1 MKTREFF
8 SVLILLSSI
17 FLLCCKNTRIDSEPM
32 EQSKIERMR
41 KIKKG
46 TTYTEVVSL
55 FGEPDEDLG
64 SGLVIVGYDF
74 PESQIVL
81 HFFTGESLQ
90 GLWEI
95 KKNGEKIIYI
105 PLQLD
110 E

>member
-1 MKTREFF
+1 MTKKI
-8 SVLILLSSI
+8 VLIFIAILFSTKF
-17 FLLCCKNTRIDSEPM
+17 FLGEKPM
-32 EQSKIERMR
+32 EESKIERMR

-46 TTYTEVVSL
+46 TTYTEIVSL
-55 FGEPDEDLG
+55 FGEPDEELG
-64 SGLVIVGYDF
+64 SGLVIVGYNF
-74 PESQIVL
+74 PESKIVL

-95 KKNGEKIIYI
+95 NKNGEKIIYI

>member
-1 MKTREFF
+1 MTKKI
-8 SVLILLSSI
+8 VLIFIAILFSTKFFWGVKPI
-17 FLLCCKNTRIDSEPM
+17 E
-32 EQSKIERMR
+32 ESKIERMR

-46 TTYTEVVSL
+46 TTYTEIVSL
-55 FGEPDEDLG
+55 FGEPDEELG
-64 SGLVIVGYDF
+64 SGLVIVGYNF

>member
-1 MKTREFF
+1 MTKKIILIFISTLFITNFF
-8 SVLILLSSI
+8 WGV
-17 FLLCCKNTRIDSEPM
+17 KPM